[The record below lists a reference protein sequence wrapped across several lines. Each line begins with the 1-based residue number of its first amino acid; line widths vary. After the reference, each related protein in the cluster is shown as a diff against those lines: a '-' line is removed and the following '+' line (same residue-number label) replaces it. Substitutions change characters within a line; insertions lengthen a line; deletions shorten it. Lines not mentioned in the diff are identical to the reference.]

1 MIGDLAVRAEGQRV
15 SRECHGARMDYE
27 EIIDKTGDAAG
38 GLDREAAEH
47 ALQATLQ
54 TLAERLPRGEA
65 RHIMRELP
73 PELIPWI
80 YTQTD
85 AAAFG
90 IDEFLEQVATR
101 EGTDIETALRHARG
115 VFFVLGDALSPE
127 AVAHLAA
134 SLPQTFDPLVAEA
147 QRRDLEL
154 MPVGQFWAR
163 VAAHLGIDQ
172 AAARRITEAVLQ
184 TLAERIAKGQVE
196 DLMAQLDPLLHPPQ
210 ASVARCVGRAPEG
223 GACRSRSSCAG
234 WPRGRERDVAEANLF
249 EEIAGHVRAVLAT
262 LAEAISSKDW
272 FDVTVELPEDY
283 GGLIP
288 ARSG

>member
-1 MIGDLAVRAEGQRV
+1 
-15 SRECHGARMDYE
+15 
-27 EIIDKTGDAAG
+27 
-38 GLDREAAEH
+38 
-47 ALQATLQ
+47 
-54 TLAERLPRGEA
+54 
-65 RHIMRELP
+65 MRELP

-90 IDEFLEQVATR
+90 IDEFLERVATR

-147 QRRDLEL
+147 QRRDVEL
-154 MPVGQFWAR
+154 MQAGQFWAR

-172 AAARRITEAVLQ
+172 AAARRITEAVLE

-196 DLMAQLDPLLHPPQ
+196 DLMAQLDPLLHPPLRRS
-210 ASVARCVGRAPEG
+210 ASSAAPGGRRMPVTEFLRRVAAREG
-223 GACRSRSSCAG
+223 A
-234 WPRGRERDVAEANLF
+234 DVAEADSF